1 MSDKVFQK
9 AVINSEKEPEFQN
22 KKEQLRSKVLEMT
35 DLKNEHNKKYEELS
49 ELDRPTVVSWAQY
62 CAYQWIKYIVPV
74 VPQLPT
80 DFSANVVVLRCPT
93 CGSSFFL
100 GKVTALG
107 VLCCFALLFI

>member
-80 DFSANVVVLRCPT
+80 DFSANVVVLHICPRLP
-93 CGSSFFL
+93 S
-100 GKVTALG
+100 
-107 VLCCFALLFI
+107 